1 MVSPTQRDERL
12 VSTFLLFLAM
22 MFCGQSDPDAE
33 AQQEEES
40 HHRMQLDVLMAGSQ

>member
-1 MVSPTQRDERL
+1 
-12 VSTFLLFLAM
+12 
-22 MFCGQSDPDAE
+22 MFCGQSDLDAE